1 MLIRGGPLWLSE
13 STAVDGGISDTRSIH
28 VVSFQLRVSYRLCQ
42 WLLDSFDLGSLCWST
57 FGGKS
62 TVWWEISS
70 RLDLMPKT
78 QSLKVDAVAIWIRMT
93 LSAK

>member
-28 VVSFQLRVSYRLCQ
+28 VVSFQLRVS
-42 WLLDSFDLGSLCWST
+42 LDCISGSLESFDLGSLCWST

-62 TVWWEISS
+62 TVW
-70 RLDLMPKT
+70 
-78 QSLKVDAVAIWIRMT
+78 
-93 LSAK
+93 